1 MILNKKML
9 TDAIKHA
16 KRAMAEIDKINQIL
30 LPANDEGCW
39 LEARRFAIYTNIL
52 NDIAAVSGEEITRD
66 PDGIVPYKLEMD
78 GVPFEAFYTREQFMG
93 VKE

>member
-9 TDAIKHA
+9 TEAVKHA
-16 KRAMAEIDKINQIL
+16 KKAMAEIEKINQIL

-52 NDIAAVSGEEITRD
+52 NDVAAVSGEEIKHD
-66 PDGIVPYKLEMD
+66 EDGIVPYKLEMD
-78 GVPFEAFYTREQFMG
+78 GVPFEAFYTRESFM
-93 VKE
+93 KEKK